1 MFSSKT
7 VKLLALNEVNVV
19 KNLSR
24 CKSAMAPATAV
35 LEDVKSFDQMPQPR
49 RLPVLGHLHMIM
61 PKEAQQNMHKF
72 AAKLQQEHGDI
83 VRLRMPGLSPTGE
96 TVWIFRPEDV
106 QSMYGQDDRIP
117 KIPSDPR
124 PKAKYKYRNMFCL

>member
-1 MFSSKT
+1 MISSKT
-7 VKLLALNEVNVV
+7 AKLLALNDVNVV

-24 CKSAMAPATAV
+24 CKSAMASASAV
-35 LEDVKSFDQMPQPR
+35 IEDVKSFDQIPQPR

-72 AAKLQQEHGDI
+72 AAKLQKEHGDI

-96 TVWIFRPEDV
+96 SVWIFRPEDV

-117 KIPSDPR
+117 KIPGDTR
-124 PKAKYKYRNMFCL
+124 ETETKYCNL

>member
-7 VKLLALNEVNVV
+7 VKLLTLNEVNAV

-61 PKEAQQNMHKF
+61 SKEAQQNMHKF

-117 KIPSDPR
+117 KIPGDPN
-124 PKAKYKYRNMFCL
+124 PE